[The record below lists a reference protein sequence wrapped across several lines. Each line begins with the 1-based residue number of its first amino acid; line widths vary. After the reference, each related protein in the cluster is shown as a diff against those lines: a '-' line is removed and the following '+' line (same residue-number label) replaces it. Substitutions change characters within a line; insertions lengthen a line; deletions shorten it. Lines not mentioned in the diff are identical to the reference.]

1 MDEPYL
7 TNFGEEELDTPDLSL
22 ATESVFTAQFQ
33 FLIETLLLER
43 TTNSSVSLT
52 VFRSVKK
59 KEKNEREG
67 QKSERKNP
75 NQRKGDERG
84 EYGNMEILNMSRRNE
99 QMKMNLQLVLNETW
113 GMAQLGLGSP
123 AVCVNSSALHT
134 LSTSSTDISVSQET
148 HRFRWSGYE
157 FNLETTTRN
166 KQPEDRR
173 AAFWRVS

>member
-113 GMAQLGLGSP
+113 GMAQLGLGSLSCGLCQLLCSP
-123 AVCVNSSALHT
+123 HT
-134 LSTSSTDISVSQET
+134 FHIFNRHFSLPGDTSLPVE
-148 HRFRWSGYE
+148 R
-157 FNLETTTRN
+157 L
-166 KQPEDRR
+166 
-173 AAFWRVS
+173 RV